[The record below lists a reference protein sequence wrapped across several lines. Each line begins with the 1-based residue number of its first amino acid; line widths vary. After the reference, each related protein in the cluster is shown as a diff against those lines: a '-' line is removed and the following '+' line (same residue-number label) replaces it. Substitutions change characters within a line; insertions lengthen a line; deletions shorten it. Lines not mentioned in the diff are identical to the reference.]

1 MRVTFYQVL
10 EQVLDLLQR
19 HGRISY
25 RALKRQFD
33 LDDTYIAD
41 LKAEL
46 IEILHLATDQDGTML
61 VWAGGPGTTPVLAQD
76 QTHTPQSTLPQT
88 EQPHVTPA
96 DQTTQPAPLPA
107 ESVTLK
113 PNAVIS
119 P

>member
-10 EQVLDLLQR
+10 EQVLALLQR

-33 LDDTYIAD
+33 LDDIYIAD

-61 VWAGGPGTTPVLAQD
+61 VRAGGPDTTPVLAQD
-76 QTHTPQSTLPQT
+76 QTYTPQSTPPQT
-88 EQPHVTPA
+88 EPQHDTPA
-96 DQTTQPAPLPA
+96 DQTTQLALLPA
-107 ESVTLK
+107 
-113 PNAVIS
+113 
-119 P
+119 